1 MYFIL
6 FILLTVP
13 LLAQEVSTPATPTPT
28 PEATATPAVEPTPAA
43 TTDSVP
49 SPTATPEK
57 ASAEPATPSEK
68 KTETEDVIPLPPE
81 SGGAET
87 PMVSETDVAPV
98 AKPGTDQ
105 ALPDSAFADPNSVIP
120 DGSPAIPPAP
130 AGPSATE
137 IERKLKVRYKEVR
150 TEVEKDPAVRS
161 LWEQARSAKSFEDE
175 RAALREYYRLLFKKM
190 KKVDKDLTARCEV
203 MENAYIARLAQ
214 SRVEPTIPLNPPPT
228 PEPLAN

>member
-13 LLAQEVSTPATPTPT
+13 LLAQEESAPAAPTPT

-43 TTDSVP
+43 ATDSA
-49 SPTATPEK
+49 PTPAATPET
-57 ASAEPATPSEK
+57 APADPAAPAEK
-68 KTETEDVIPLPPE
+68 KSESEDVIPLPPE
-81 SGGAET
+81 SGAAES
-87 PMVSETDVAPV
+87 PMVSETDVEPV
-98 AKPGTDQ
+98 NKPGADL

-120 DGSPAIPPAP
+120 DGSSAMPPVP
-130 AGPSATE
+130 TGPSASE
-137 IERKLKVRYKEVR
+137 IERKLKIRYKEVR

-161 LWEQARSAKSFEDE
+161 LWEQAQSAKTFEDE

-190 KKVDKDLTARCEV
+190 KKADKELTARCEV
-203 MENAYIARLAQ
+203 MERAYIARLAQ
-214 SRVEPTIPLNPPPT
+214 SRIEPTIPLNPPPA